1 MNKFTYILRVI
12 DAYVLKKHSHLDF
25 WHGKLEGEVNDL
37 GTRYEVQGT
46 SKKNTG
52 DRYEVLGTSKKNVG
66 DRCEVQKKTGAR
78 CKVQGTG
85 QNKEKENEL
94 GTRNSELGTVG
105 GWEFWQTFDYK
116 AEYPGPF
123 DENGVIILDYRGVV
137 GRQKYH
143 IAISQYGLACYN
155 RWKRTNDK
163 VWYDRFM
170 AQVKWHE
177 DNLKANEK
185 GIYLWYANFDWE
197 YHGIHKAPWPSGLA
211 QGNGLSLLVRAYAET
226 KEQKYF
232 DMCEKVFK
240 SMITEVKDGGVMVKE
255 TKSCRVTE
263 LQSYRVK
270 ELQENTEEGKGLR
283 VKEEND
289 ERSKIKG
296 NLATLK
302 PCNSETVKP
311 CNSETREEELQNEKV
326 KGLQRNK
333 VTEVIGGWEY
343 WIEEAI
349 VEPPTHILNGFMW
362 AVMGIYDYYLL
373 TRRED
378 VKMWFDR
385 FIKTI
390 ADNLHTFDTG
400 YWSLYEH
407 SHTKIPMV
415 ASTFYHGLHL
425 VQLEILYNITKNEK
439 FEKYLI
445 KWKKYQK
452 NIFKKAW
459 AVAVK
464 VVFKAGYF

>member
-240 SMITEVKDGGVMVKE
+240 SMITEVKDGGVMVKGTDKKGTRYE
-255 TKSCRVTE
+255 VLGTSKSDTDTGT
-263 LQSYRVK
+263 
-270 ELQENTEEGKGLR
+270 NTQYPIPVDG
-283 VKEEND
+283 VD
-289 ERSKIKG
+289 
-296 NLATLK
+296 
-302 PCNSETVKP
+302 
-311 CNSETREEELQNEKV
+311 
-326 KGLQRNK
+326 
-333 VTEVIGGWEY
+333 Y

-373 TRRED
+373 TGRED

-390 ADNLHTFDTG
+390 ADNLHTFETG

-425 VQLEILYNITKNEK
+425 VQLEILYNITKNKK
-439 FEKYLI
+439 FEEYLI

-464 VVFKAGYF
+464 IIFKAVHF